1 MVIVG
6 IIIQIH
12 SDNVHIFSHYLYY
25 QRTCNK
31 LTITFFSGIFF
42 PVWRF
47 LLVLLKIGGRGC
59 ESFTPFEL
67 SYWLRAWLNIFTSL
81 RSFGL
86 VIFLLITPTH
96 PPSFESCF
104 LESISM
110 DGNPVDSDAAWRSF
124 VHLRSCITV
133 IKIWNCKLFLISAIT
148 LHAGQNAL
156 WVFVTGFSSI
166 Y

>member
-31 LTITFFSGIFF
+31 LTITFFFWHFF
-42 PVWRF
+42 PIWRF
-47 LLVLLKIGGRGC
+47 LLILLNIGGRGC
-59 ESFTPFEL
+59 ESFTPFEQL
-67 SYWLRAWLNIFTSL
+67 LIK
-81 RSFGL
+81 GL
-86 VIFLLITPTH
+86 VKHVHTFLKKLWIGYISIITPTH

-148 LHAGQNAL
+148 LHAGQNAR